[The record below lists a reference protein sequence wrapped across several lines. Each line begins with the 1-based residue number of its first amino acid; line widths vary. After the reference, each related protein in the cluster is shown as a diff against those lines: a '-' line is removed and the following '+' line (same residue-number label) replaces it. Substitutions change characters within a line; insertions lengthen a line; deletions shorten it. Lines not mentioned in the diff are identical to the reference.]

1 MADHRQALTD
11 KSIAL
16 LCAGEKQYKVRDS
29 ELPGF
34 FVLIG
39 KRRKTFMAQGE
50 FWRDGVREFTVQV
63 KLGDF
68 GEMTTRQARGKA
80 KEALGSIAKGQ
91 RPGEDPKI
99 KSGSITLRQA
109 WERYRDAHM
118 KRKGRNSGTIEGYRD
133 HMERLFKDWLDNP
146 LARLGRQPHLV
157 VERHE
162 KISKE
167 NGPYIA
173 NGSMRSLRAVYNH
186 ARKSNTDL
194 PAVNPVSAIDWNKEH
209 RRNTGMGPND
219 ISGWLKELYAMDNP
233 LRREFHLFTLFS
245 GSRPTALKKIRL
257 EHVDLR
263 QRIIHIPRPKGG
275 EEKAFDIPLSRP
287 MIRSIIRAIRWG
299 RIMYSVQAKS
309 WLFPA
314 DSEPGHLVEHKEERN
329 ILSKWGNDLRQSY
342 RTLAQAAAVSELDI
356 HLLMNHSL
364 PGVNAGYIT
373 RDRLLRDHLRQQQQ
387 RISELVSHSV
397 AMERDPSIVRWIGST
412 NVEETAGRTETGGQS
427 ETMSMAA

>member
-1 MADHRQALTD
+1 MADQRQALTD

-34 FVLIG
+34 FVLVG

-50 FWRDGVREFTVQV
+50 FWRDGVREFAVQV

-146 LARLGRQPHLV
+146 LSRLGRQPHLV

-387 RISELVSHSV
+387 RISELVSRSV
-397 AMERDPSIVRWIGST
+397 LMERDPSIVRWIGST

-427 ETMSMAA
+427 ETISMAA